1 MFKRSVI
8 SMLMIALV
16 YASVPAMAATK
27 PATLAHKLNQVKA
40 LYLIGQTVAAFQ
52 EANQLVLAH
61 PKNAKA
67 WYVAA
72 EAQAWQGHWK
82 QANLDLREAITLYP
96 AGKVVTKAQRQSLE
110 KTIGSE
116 SAQDKKFGNFFL
128 WGTFGTFASAL
139 LFALIMCI

>member
-82 QANLDLREAITLYP
+82 QANLDLTRA
-96 AGKVVTKAQRQSLE
+96 AGSARSHFLDVQCSTARIKVTR
-110 KTIGSE
+110 
-116 SAQDKKFGNFFL
+116 
-128 WGTFGTFASAL
+128 GTRHFARDAL
-139 LFALIMCI
+139 SSPLASTP

>member
-8 SMLMIALV
+8 SMLMIALF

-40 LYLIGQTVAAFQ
+40 LYLIGQPVAAFH

-61 PKNAKA
+61 PKNAKV

-72 EAQAWQGHWK
+72 EAQAWWGG
-82 QANLDLREAITLYP
+82 LEAS
-96 AGKVVTKAQRQSLE
+96 QS
-110 KTIGSE
+110 
-116 SAQDKKFGNFFL
+116 
-128 WGTFGTFASAL
+128 
-139 LFALIMCI
+139 